1 MFAMDESV
9 WFGPNPKD
17 DLAATENAASS
28 MAALVGRIL
37 GAKPFPEAAR
47 KLADLTRNPNC
58 RIDPIVKVLEGDP
71 GLSARLLRLVNSAG
85 YSLRVRCTSVRHA
98 AALVGT
104 ERLNQVA
111 TTAAVLD
118 MFAAEGELAG
128 AILEHSTIV
137 GAFCRYLAV
146 HLSLPA
152 DDLFTCG
159 FLHDIGKLMLLEA
172 EGDRYAELLHAHPC
186 AGDRLPGLER
196 ELLGFDHALLAG
208 HVLRAWNIPDPVP
221 RVVAA
226 HHHPAGSYEASS
238 LITAMINVLRLADQL
253 ADAFEKGGEAATPA
267 AIASGEPAGFLE
279 ISEPQLAAMWS
290 ELRGVYARCQESM
303 GKEATVVAMAT
314 SSIRPSLPAAKRTP
328 TAPPSELPSQLACVV
343 CHGPSFGNTC
353 AACHGHVCP
362 NDQLGDEGWCLECV
376 QAYRELTASSSLPT
390 PVRVVATFMAA
401 ALVLALTTLAQV
413 AWGSSPLPAALGS
426 VLLVAVLIVAAVIGR
441 SAWLRSRFLQSRP
454 DRFRPAAPP
463 SLEDLSSPGSA
474 QQVFSEA
481 MLQSMPPGRVLFS
494 TVPAPGEGGPPDGEL
509 PTSIFI
515 NDPETA
521 LASGIQAVSLAPDA
535 GAVAARVAPAAAA
548 PEPSR
553 PVSEP
558 TAPASELMAES
569 LELLARTIG
578 SENGA
583 AANLVHAAPPEAQPV
598 AAAVAAPAPSA
609 AVGTAPPADPAPKDA
624 ALGDPAQLKMIE
636 AVAAAV
642 AERVA
647 LRVAQQFADL
657 MREQAA
663 PKPKPRKKRAVKP
676 ATKRPRRSAA
686 SKATS

>member
-1 MFAMDESV
+1 
-9 WFGPNPKD
+9 
-17 DLAATENAASS
+17 
-28 MAALVGRIL
+28 
-37 GAKPFPEAAR
+37 
-47 KLADLTRNPNC
+47 
-58 RIDPIVKVLEGDP
+58 
-71 GLSARLLRLVNSAG
+71 
-85 YSLRVRCTSVRHA
+85 
-98 AALVGT
+98 
-104 ERLNQVA
+104 
-111 TTAAVLD
+111 
-118 MFAAEGELAG
+118 
-128 AILEHSTIV
+128 
-137 GAFCRYLAV
+137 
-146 HLSLPA
+146 
-152 DDLFTCG
+152 
-159 FLHDIGKLMLLEA
+159 
-172 EGDRYAELLHAHPC
+172 
-186 AGDRLPGLER
+186 
-196 ELLGFDHALLAG
+196 
-208 HVLRAWNIPDPVP
+208 
-221 RVVAA
+221 
-226 HHHPAGSYEASS
+226 
-238 LITAMINVLRLADQL
+238 
-253 ADAFEKGGEAATPA
+253 
-267 AIASGEPAGFLE
+267 
-279 ISEPQLAAMWS
+279 
-290 ELRGVYARCQESM
+290 
-303 GKEATVVAMAT
+303 
-314 SSIRPSLPAAKRTP
+314 
-328 TAPPSELPSQLACVV
+328 
-343 CHGPSFGNTC
+343 
-353 AACHGHVCP
+353 
-362 NDQLGDEGWCLECV
+362 
-376 QAYRELTASSSLPT
+376 TASSSLPT

-548 PEPSR
+548 PEPSG

-583 AANLVHAAPPEAQPV
+583 AANLVHAAPPEAEPA
-598 AAAVAAPAPSA
+598 AAAVAAPEPSA
-609 AVGTAPPADPAPKDA
+609 AVGAAPPADPAPKDA

-657 MREQAA
+657 LREQAA